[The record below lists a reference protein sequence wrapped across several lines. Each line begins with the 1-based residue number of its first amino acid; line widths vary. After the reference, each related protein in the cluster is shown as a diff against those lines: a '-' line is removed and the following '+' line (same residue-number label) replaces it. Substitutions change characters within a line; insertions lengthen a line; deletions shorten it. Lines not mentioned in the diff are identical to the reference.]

1 MRIPDDCTVRMVDLP
16 VDCGGMVSLSTDGH
30 FNIYLNAR
38 LDCATQRKKFL
49 HELRHILNDD
59 FNNSDDIYTVESR
72 ADANVAQCRLPRLFK
87 ASDLLTSAQFPHRS
101 GEVAERSE
109 VDRAPRSQA
118 PQLSPHQAAV
128 LLRAISDLDDWLFR
142 DTTYDFPL

>member
-1 MRIPDDCTVRMVDLP
+1 MRIPDNCTVRMVDLP
-16 VDCGGMVSLSTDGH
+16 VDCGGMVSMSPDGH

-38 LDCATQRKKFL
+38 LNHATQRKKFL

-72 ADANVAQCRLPRLFK
+72 ADAHATGSRRLPRLFK
-87 ASDLLTSAQFPHRS
+87 ASDLLPSAQLPHRS

-109 VDRAPRSQA
+109 VDRAPRSPA
-118 PQLSPHQAAV
+118 PQLSHHQAAV

-142 DTTYDFPL
+142 DTTRDL